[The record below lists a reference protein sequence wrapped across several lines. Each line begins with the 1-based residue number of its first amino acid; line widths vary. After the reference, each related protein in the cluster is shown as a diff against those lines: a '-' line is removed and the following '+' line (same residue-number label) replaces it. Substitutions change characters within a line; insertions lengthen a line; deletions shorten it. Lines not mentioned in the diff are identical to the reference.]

1 MDKDKRSLTIFVII
15 LVALLIINLNYI
27 IEFIQERGWVAVLI
41 LFVIVPVLVLIFK
54 WLKSD
59 NII

>member
-41 LFVIVPVLVLIFK
+41 LFVIVPVLILIFK